1 MNFQV
6 SAFVKPVWKYV
17 GIDAALEL
25 QPGSFHLFH
34 LYVKIKKKE
43 NDRRLKYSL
52 DATL

>member
-17 GIDAALEL
+17 GIDAALEI

-34 LYVKIKKKE
+34 LYVKIKKKKS
-43 NDRRLKYSL
+43 NRRLKYSL
-52 DATL
+52 GATL

>member
-17 GIDAALEL
+17 GIDAALEI

-34 LYVKIKKKE
+34 LYVKIKKKKKAIE
-43 NDRRLKYSL
+43 DLNIH
-52 DATL
+52 